1 MVVTFDKMQKKKRYI
16 RGTFNLNI
24 LLILF
29 VFQSFSLLWLKKC
42 FTQNE
47 FSTRQPLLLV
57 KTYKVKSDSKTLQ
70 SIEKKFWI
78 AK

>member
-1 MVVTFDKMQKKKRYI
+1 MVVTFDKMQKKKEKRHI

-57 KTYKVKSDSKTLQ
+57 KT
-70 SIEKKFWI
+70 
-78 AK
+78 